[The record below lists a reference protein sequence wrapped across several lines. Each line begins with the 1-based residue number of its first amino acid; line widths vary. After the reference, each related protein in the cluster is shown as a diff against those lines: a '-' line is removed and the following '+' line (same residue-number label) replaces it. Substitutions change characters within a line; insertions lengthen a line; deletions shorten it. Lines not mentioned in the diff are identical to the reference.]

1 MLSAKLEKI
10 CLPVIRWGSYLILL
24 LPVVV
29 YSQVLFPYV
38 FSKVIIFRIIVE
50 CLLAIWLLLIIY
62 NKSYRPNW
70 RHPLILTATIFLGA
84 LFITSIF
91 GVDFYRSFWSNQERM
106 TGIFTL
112 LHLWLWFII
121 LTSVFKKWSD
131 WAKLIGASLACSVL
145 VGLYGFGQ
153 NMGLKFLLPLPYLGG
168 RMIST
173 LGNPIFLGTY
183 AMLNIFLGAFL
194 FLKSKQK
201 LIKVLTVMAMV
212 FNVIV
217 MLLAGSRGAVLSF
230 SAAILIFI
238 IFFVL
243 KKLSPKTKTWGTIIL
258 ILLLLAILSA
268 YVYLQTPA
276 GKPIQNKLPYL
287 SQFLDFKA
295 LTSGLDQRTI
305 PWQIAWQGFKER
317 PVLGWGW
324 ENYNVVFNKYYQP
337 KFLEWG
343 LAGTWFDRSH
353 NQIMD
358 FLATSG
364 IVGTLAYLLFYGT
377 IFYLLLRKKRDANIR
392 MHTNDA
398 NKDNSCYSWSNSY
411 GLVILALMFAA
422 YFLQNLTSFDA
433 PAPLI
438 VFYLGLGLV
447 YFITSTNYKSDTNIQ
462 ITNEDEKLKI
472 ANCKLKI
479 NQRFPL
485 PLLIFIL
492 GVLLVIVVYRLNL
505 KPFIQSKAASV
516 AFKISPQN
524 FDQGLLWYQGALAI
538 PTFVSPG
545 IRSKLFQTILT
556 KKISDP
562 NFLTGWALAA
572 AEMTKSCQEHPQD
585 ARYWLCL
592 GQLYDLNGRDDQNNL
607 TKGQMALEKALALSP
622 QRQQIYFELAQNK
635 ILQGSRDGA
644 IQYAQTAVALDQ
656 KVGVS
661 YYQRG
666 AIYFKSGKYQEAI
679 DDFNTANNLGY
690 GPYPYDLDDL
700 ASPYLYISSAQVQ
713 LKKYD
718 EAIATVNNA
727 IYSWPNNV
735 QLIVQRI
742 MIYEAAGNRDK
753 IKTLVDQIRI
763 SNPGLADQLQARLD
777 EQKK

>member
-1 MLSAKLEKI
+1 MTQKLEKI
-10 CLPVIRWGSYLILL
+10 CLFIIKWGSCLILF
-24 LPVVV
+24 LPIVV
-29 YSQVLFPYV
+29 YQQTFYPYIFGKIV
-38 FSKVIIFRIIVE
+38 FFRILVE
-50 CLLAIWLLLIIY
+50 IILVFWLLLIIY

-268 YVYLQTPA
+268 YVYLQTPT
-276 GKPIQNKLPYL
+276 GKPIQDKLPHL
-287 SQFLDFKA
+287 SRFLDFKA

-317 PVLGWGW
+317 PISGWGW